1 MKTEPDQIGT
11 DNTDYKIY
19 PRSKVEK
26 LVVDFIVEHK
36 IYAIYG
42 KDSEGLFEVK
52 FLVDDDYDEDL

>member
-11 DNTDYKIY
+11 YNTEYKSY

-36 IYAIYG
+36 MYAIYG

-52 FLVDDDYDEDL
+52 FLVEEDL

>member
-26 LVVDFIVEHK
+26 LVVDFIVKHK
-36 IYAIYG
+36 MYAIYG

-52 FLVDDDYDEDL
+52 FLVEEEIDNN

>member
-11 DNTDYKIY
+11 YNTEYKIY

-36 IYAIYG
+36 MYAIYG
-42 KDSEGLFEVK
+42 RDSEGLFEVK
-52 FLVDDDYDEDL
+52 FLVEEDL

>member
-1 MKTEPDQIGT
+1 MFNNEPDQIGI

-26 LVVDFIVEHK
+26 LVTDFIVEHK

-52 FLVDDDYDEDL
+52 FLVEEDADE

>member
-1 MKTEPDQIGT
+1 MI
-11 DNTDYKIY
+11 NNNYKIY

-26 LVVDFIVEHK
+26 LVTDFIVEHK

-52 FLVDDDYDEDL
+52 FLVEEDL

>member
-1 MKTEPDQIGT
+1 MPKNEPDQIGT
-11 DNTDYKIY
+11 DNNDYKIY

-26 LVVDFIVEHK
+26 LVTDFIVEHK

-52 FLVDDDYDEDL
+52 FLVEEDYDD

>member
-11 DNTDYKIY
+11 DSTDYKIY

-26 LVVDFIVEHK
+26 LLVDFIVEHK

-52 FLVDDDYDEDL
+52 FLVEEENV

>member
-11 DNTDYKIY
+11 YNTEYKSY

-36 IYAIYG
+36 MYAIYG
-42 KDSEGLFEVK
+42 RDSEGLFEVK
-52 FLVDDDYDEDL
+52 FLVEEDL

>member
-1 MKTEPDQIGT
+1 MKNEPNQIGT

-19 PRSKVEK
+19 SRSKVEK
-26 LVVDFIVEHK
+26 LVTDFIVEHK

-52 FLVDDDYDEDL
+52 FLVEEEIDNN